1 MSPAVGERNLGSVGA
16 AIVVGGRESRPRGE
30 GRQGMI
36 NLLVGT
42 NRRPRKVG
50 ATHVKPKGDREPAAT
65 PVLRM
70 MIPGEPGAVK
80 AARRVRR
87 GARRNL
93 HLVGG
98 TAVKHPDDKQG
109 APRLPN
115 LTAIQDA
122 LAGAES
128 ALVVLAGVVRR
139 MERD

>member
-1 MSPAVGERNLGSVGA
+1 
-16 AIVVGGRESRPRGE
+16 
-30 GRQGMI
+30 MI

-122 LAGAES
+122 LAGAE
-128 ALVVLAGVVRR
+128 AARVVLAGVVNRMARR
-139 MERD
+139 

>member
-1 MSPAVGERNLGSVGA
+1 
-16 AIVVGGRESRPRGE
+16 
-30 GRQGMI
+30 
-36 NLLVGT
+36 
-42 NRRPRKVG
+42 
-50 ATHVKPKGDREPAAT
+50 VKPKGDREPAAT

-93 HLVGG
+93 PIVGG

-115 LTAIQDA
+115 LTVADLKARIARLGRLERGFAREVA
-122 LAGAES
+122 LQRGAEDEP
-128 ALVVLAGVVRR
+128 LFRERKQYVRR
-139 MERD
+139 EAR